1 MSRNHSQENLFKHVE
16 IENCDNSSAVFD
28 DARPLEHSDCYRYAG
43 APDRQNDV
51 LNGTASHCAP
61 FRAER
66 NAAPT
71 AGARRCGASLTS
83 ASSLGAAFRYFPEA
97 AHLRQWSF
105 E

>member
-1 MSRNHSQENLFKHVE
+1 MSRKHSQENLFKHVE

-28 DARPLEHSDCYRYAG
+28 EAGPLEGSDRYRYAG
-43 APDRQNDV
+43 APERRSEW
-51 LNGTASHCAP
+51 NGSHCAP

-83 ASSLGAAFRYFPEA
+83 ASSLGAAFRYFPET